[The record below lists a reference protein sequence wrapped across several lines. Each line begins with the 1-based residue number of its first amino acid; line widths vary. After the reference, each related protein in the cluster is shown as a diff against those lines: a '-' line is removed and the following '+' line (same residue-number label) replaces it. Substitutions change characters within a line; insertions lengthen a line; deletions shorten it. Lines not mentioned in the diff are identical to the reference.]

1 MDNGP
6 NTGFKRVHRQDEDD
20 GDTPGAPQEP
30 HNVAKVARDG
40 DHVVMEAD
48 IEPGIRPPDAAAAV
62 QGTAPPSNDIQA

>member
-6 NTGFKRVHRQDEDD
+6 NTGFKRVHREDEGD
-20 GDTPGAPQEP
+20 GDAPGAPQEP
-30 HNVAKVARDG
+30 RNVAKVARDG